1 MASAVWDFSEEQL
14 TPTQDEC
21 SKIVKAMLEYEAAK
35 AGADYDS
42 WKSDNKNWNKTP
54 WGMSWNVGKA
64 SYDKKVA
71 RGWKATRTDDKALR
85 IFIVA
90 VIIGWQD
97 LIDQMKKALKYWEI
111 TPDDIKWLSKEVW
124 CKPDISNKII
134 RQCEEA
140 FKNLTEQVVEIKPE
154 MLSEAIEK
162 HDGLNSK
169 LFTKDNVLKETVRKK
184 MLEIVNEFITNLQEQ
199 SIEIKID
206 DVLLVGSNANYN
218 YTKNSDIDLHII
230 ANTKKIKYDDDVADA
245 LYSAYRTLF
254 NKNLDINI
262 YDIPLELY
270 VETDKTPRNSN
281 GVYSVKKDKWEKK
294 PVQED
299 IPEVDKTALDKLV
312 SKWEDKCKDLLSKIK
327 ADELKD
333 EKKVVKLLE
342 DIYEKLRKTGIAK
355 SEYAIENL
363 AFKELRNKGYLD
375 KLKDSKHE
383 LISKR
388 LSLEEKLDR
397 QARVDVYNQLSRA
410 AGTHPIIQDNG
421 MFFIYNLK
429 ASDVDHVLNRIRKLS
444 FVTEAHAND
453 SGKYDFS
460 NTLALAMNK
469 MPTKYYN
476 IRGMINI

>member
-14 TPTQDEC
+14 IPTQEEC
-21 SKIVKAMLEYEAAK
+21 SKIVNAMLEYEAAK
-35 AGADYDS
+35 SKPDYET
-42 WKSDNKNWNKTP
+42 WKNDNKNWNKTP
-54 WGMSWNVGKA
+54 WGISWNVGKA
-64 SYDKKVA
+64 SYDKKVS
-71 RGWKATRTDDKALR
+71 RGWKATKTDDKALR

-111 TPDDIKWLSKEVW
+111 SADDIKWLSKNTW
-124 CKPDISNKII
+124 CKPENANKII
-134 RQCEEA
+134 HMCEEA
-140 FKNLTEQVVEIKPE
+140 FKNLTEQVIEIKSE
-154 MLSEAIEK
+154 MLIEAVEK
-162 HDGLNSK
+162 HDTLNRK
-169 LFTKDNVLKETVRKK
+169 LFTKDNILKETVRKK

-199 SIEIKID
+199 NIEIKVD

-218 YTKNSDIDLHII
+218 YTKDSDIDLHII
-230 ANTKKIKYDDDVADA
+230 ANTKKIKYEDDVADA
-245 LYSAYRTLF
+245 LYSAYRSLF

-270 VETDKTPRNSN
+270 VETENTPRNSN

-294 PVQED
+294 PVQEE
-299 IPEVDKTALDKLV
+299 IPEYDIDALNKLVDK
-312 SKWEDKCKDLLSKIK
+312 WEKKCKDLLDKID
-327 ADELKD
+327 ADKLKD
-333 EKKVVKLLE
+333 EKQVVKLIE

-375 KLKDSKHE
+375 KLKDSKHK

-397 QARVDVYNQLSRA
+397 QSYLDIYNQLHRV
-410 AGTHPIIQDNG
+410 AGTQPIIQPNG

-429 ASDVDHVLNRIRKLS
+429 PDRDKTILKNIQKLP
-444 FVTEAHAND
+444 FVSEAHANET
-453 SGKYDFS
+453 KYDFS
-460 NTLALAMNK
+460 NTLDLAMGK
-469 MPTKYYN
+469 LPEKYYD
-476 IRGMINI
+476 IRGTIKI